1 MLINLGYLISGI
13 ISDRSKFRKH
23 IKQIIMLRIFL
34 FLIAAFAI
42 LMLPNCQNTKINRI
56 NMDNYFAW
64 CIVPFDNQERSPEQR
79 IEMLKEL
86 GFEAYAYDWR
96 EKHLPEMARELQL
109 AKERNIN
116 VVAVWMWIDSQD
128 AAGNLSENNQKVL
141 EALAETQLKTQIWV
155 SFPESYFNDL
165 NEEQKIEKA
174 AEMISY
180 VSLEAEDLGCRV
192 GLYNHGGW
200 FGKPENLVN
209 IIESMPRLDI
219 GIVFNFHH
227 AHNMIDEFPELVQI
241 MIPHLWAVNLNGM
254 NPDGPKI
261 LPIGKG
267 EKEADMIAVLEEKG
281 FHGPYGILGHVE
293 DADVKKILNEN
304 LKGLKVILKN
314 D

>member
-1 MLINLGYLISGI
+1 MG
-13 ISDRSKFRKH
+13 
-23 IKQIIMLRIFL
+23 RITL
-34 FLIAAFAI
+34 VLIATIVIF
-42 LMLPNCQNTKINRI
+42 MFPMCKSTSTNQVD
-56 NMDNYFAW
+56 MENYYAW
-64 CIVPFDNQERSPEQR
+64 CIVPFDSQERSPEQR
-79 IEMLKEL
+79 IEMLKNL

-96 EKHLPEMARELQL
+96 EKHLPEMAREIQL
-109 AKERNIN
+109 AKENNID
-116 VVAVWMWIDSQD
+116 VVAVWMWIDSHD

-141 EALAETQLKTQIWV
+141 EALAETQLRTQIWL
-155 SFPESYFNDL
+155 SFPEDYFDGL

-180 VSLEAEDLGCRV
+180 VSLEAEDLGCKV

-200 FGKPENLVN
+200 FGRPENLVS

-227 AHNMIDEFPELVQI
+227 AHDMIDEFPELVKI
-241 MIPHLWAVNLNGM
+241 MKPHLWAVNLNGM

-267 EKEADMIAVLEEKG
+267 VKEADMIAALEKNG
-281 FHGPYGILGHVE
+281 YHGPYGILGHVE

-304 LKGLKVILKN
+304 LKGLKSIQIN
-314 D
+314 N